1 MSKPR
6 TKEENR
12 IYMREYMRRKRNSNI
27 TSNDLDVKSII
38 ITFFYSL
45 VKYNLVA
52 DELRETSF
60 ETLCDLYDVK
70 TDFTKWSKIYSIN
83 ATTIANFFK
92 TQNLPISAYKIR
104 TTLSYLRNHNLCH
117 KAGELYIDAN
127 RYVYLYQF
135 NKDIQSM
142 IDKDYENIGW
152 EYIKYLQNKPTTSNK
167 EKRLTVIVNTFPE
180 LINKYTNEYTHFL
193 ETQKDG
199 TVRYIRYFTELC
211 KTKNPDNHEDR
222 PLERY
227 YELDKLYGFEH
238 LDEYAAYK
246 EKYID
251 LDISAMSLRTTKN
264 IILSL
269 QGKPLEP
276 INIDEYEVIYNDMES
291 TFPIDNFHNS
301 EERKL
306 IKVELQSLVQKPNAV
321 KTKIQIFEEFRN
333 KDIDMN
339 HITLDYLN
347 TIALVERGKQIEKV
361 FSISYSKFLYEL
373 KDALYR
379 FCKIDTN
386 QRFMLLSYYYFVE
399 GLVYGEM
406 MEYFK
411 LKEIKVFNVFD
422 GFYGLR
428 SEFTEEDLYKAYE
441 YGIKQAVL
449 ILGKD
454 FIYKNFVKTYEYVK
468 QKTKPNKYQHVM
480 EYVNSYNYGNEQI
493 KTKFI
498 NYVKERKIYS
508 TNLAMQMLKCLTN
521 VPIDYQLDYIGKLE
535 EKQYLYMEH
544 FTPKKKSYSDI
555 NSAETIQIISESY
568 TPEELTKLKD
578 LASTVGYF

>member
-1 MSKPR
+1 MALKGEAK
-6 TKEENR
+6 KE
-12 IYMREYMRRKRNSNI
+12 YMREYMRRKRNSNN
-27 TSNDLDVKSII
+27 SNDIDITSII

-45 VKYNLVA
+45 VKYNLIA
-52 DELRETSF
+52 EELQETSF

-83 ATTIANFFK
+83 ANSIANFFK
-92 TQNLPISAYKIR
+92 KQNLSISAYKIR
-104 TTLSYLRNHNLCH
+104 TTLSYLKNHNLCH
-117 KAGELYIDAN
+117 KAGELYIDTN
-127 RYVYLYQF
+127 KYVYLYQF
-135 NKDIQSM
+135 HKDIQSV

-152 EYIKYLQNKPTTSNK
+152 EYIKYLQNKSTTSNK

-180 LINKYTNEYTHFL
+180 LIDKYANEYTHFL

-211 KTKNPDNHEDR
+211 KTKNPDNHEEK

-227 YELDKLYGFEH
+227 YALDKLYGFEH
-238 LDEYAAYK
+238 LDEYTAYK

-291 TFPIDNFHNS
+291 TFPIDNFHDS
-301 EERKL
+301 EHRKL
-306 IKVELQSLVQKPNAV
+306 EKIELQSLVQKPNAV
-321 KTKIQIFEEFRN
+321 KTKIEIFEQYRN

-339 HITLDYLN
+339 HITLDDLN
-347 TIALVERGKQIEKV
+347 TIALVERGKRIEEI
-361 FSISYSKFLYEL
+361 FGISYSKFLYEL

-399 GLVYGEM
+399 GIVYGEM

-411 LKEIKVFNVFD
+411 LKGIKVFNVFD

-428 SEFTEEDLYKAYE
+428 GEFTEEDLYKAYE
-441 YGIKQAVL
+441 YGINQVVL

-454 FIYKNFVKTYEYVK
+454 FIYKNFVKTYEYIK

-480 EYVNSYNYGNEQI
+480 EYVNNYNYANEQI
-493 KTKFI
+493 KQKFI
-498 NYVKERKIYS
+498 DYVKERKIYS

-555 NSAETIQIISESY
+555 NQAETIQIISESY

>member
-1 MSKPR
+1 MALKGEAK
-6 TKEENR
+6 KE
-12 IYMREYMRRKRNSNI
+12 YQREYMRRKRNSN
-27 TSNDLDVKSII
+27 DLDIKPII
-38 ITFFYSL
+38 TTFFYSL
-45 VKYNLVA
+45 VKYNLIA
-52 DELRETSF
+52 EELQETSF
-60 ETLCDLYDVK
+60 ETLCELYDVK
-70 TDFTKWSKIYSIN
+70 IDFTKWSNIYSIN
-83 ATTIANFFK
+83 ATSIANFFK
-92 TQNLPISAYKIR
+92 TQNLSISAYKIR
-104 TTLSYLRNHNLCH
+104 TTLSYLKNHNLCH
-117 KAGELYIDAN
+117 KAGELYIDTN

-135 NKDIQSM
+135 HKDIQSI

-152 EYIKYLQNKPTTSNK
+152 EYIKYLQNKSTTSNK
-167 EKRLTVIVNTFPE
+167 EKRLNVIVNTFPE
-180 LINKYTNEYTHFL
+180 LIDKYANEYTHFL

-211 KTKNPDNHEDR
+211 KTKNPDNHEDK
-222 PLERY
+222 PLDRY
-227 YELDKLYGFEH
+227 YALDKLFGFEH

-246 EKYID
+246 DRYID

-264 IILSL
+264 IILTL

-291 TFPIDNFHNS
+291 TFPIDNFHDS
-301 EERKL
+301 EHRKL
-306 IKVELQSLVQKPNAV
+306 LKVELQSLVQKPNAV
-321 KTKIQIFEEFRN
+321 KTKIQIFEEYRN
-333 KDIDMN
+333 KELDMN
-339 HITLDYLN
+339 HITLDDLN

-361 FSISYSKFLYEL
+361 FGISYSKFLYEL

-399 GLVYGEM
+399 GFVYGEM

-411 LKEIKVFNVFD
+411 LKGIKVFNVFD

-428 SEFTEEDLYKAYE
+428 GEFTEEDLYKAYE
-441 YGIKQAVL
+441 YGIKQAIL

-508 TNLAMQMLKCLTN
+508 INLAMQMLKCLTN

-555 NSAETIQIISESY
+555 NQAETIQIISESY

-578 LASTVGYF
+578 LATTVGYF

>member
-1 MSKPR
+1 MALKGEAK
-6 TKEENR
+6 KE
-12 IYMREYMRRKRNSNI
+12 YMREYMRRKRNSNN
-27 TSNDLDVKSII
+27 SNDIDITSII

-45 VKYNLVA
+45 VKYNLIA
-52 DELRETSF
+52 EELQETSF

-83 ATTIANFFK
+83 ANSIANFFK
-92 TQNLPISAYKIR
+92 KQNLSISAYKIR
-104 TTLSYLRNHNLCH
+104 TTLSYLKNHNLCH
-117 KAGELYIDAN
+117 KAGELYIDTN
-127 RYVYLYQF
+127 KYVYLYQF
-135 NKDIQSM
+135 HKDIQSV

-152 EYIKYLQNKPTTSNK
+152 EYIKYLQNKSTTSNK

-180 LINKYTNEYTHFL
+180 LIDKYANEYTHFL

-211 KTKNPDNHEDR
+211 KTKNPDNHEEK

-227 YELDKLYGFEH
+227 YALDKLYGFEH
-238 LDEYAAYK
+238 LDEYTAYK

-301 EERKL
+301 EHRKL
-306 IKVELQSLVQKPNAV
+306 LKVELQSLVQKPNAV
-321 KTKIQIFEEFRN
+321 KTKIEIFEQYRN

-339 HITLDYLN
+339 HITLDDLN
-347 TIALVERGKQIEKV
+347 TIALVERGKRIEEI
-361 FSISYSKFLYEL
+361 FGISYSKFLYEL

-411 LKEIKVFNVFD
+411 LKGIKIFNVFD

-428 SEFTEEDLYKAYE
+428 EEFTEEDLYKAYE
-441 YGIKQAVL
+441 YGIKQVVL

-454 FIYKNFVKTYEYVK
+454 FIYKNFVKTYEYIK

-480 EYVNSYNYGNEQI
+480 EYVNNYNYANEQI
-493 KTKFI
+493 KQKFI
-498 NYVKERKIYS
+498 DYVKERKIYS

-555 NSAETIQIISESY
+555 NSAENIQIISESY

-578 LASTVGYF
+578 LAATVGYF

>member
-1 MSKPR
+1 MYPSRYNDEREMTRFFAFEFIDSSEITKDVDWDYKSESIEADGVVYGVIPETEESITQCRKFIKKNSKD
-6 TKEENR
+6 K
-12 IYMREYMRRKRNSNI
+12 KRYIFIIPKKFSDI
-27 TSNDLDVKSII
+27 KDVV
-38 ITFFYSL
+38 L
-45 VKYNLVA
+45 
-52 DELRETSF
+52 
-60 ETLCDLYDVK
+60 
-70 TDFTKWSKIYSIN
+70 
-83 ATTIANFFK
+83 
-92 TQNLPISAYKIR
+92 
-104 TTLSYLRNHNLCH
+104 
-117 KAGELYIDAN
+117 
-127 RYVYLYQF
+127 QF
-135 NKDIQSM
+135 NAVMKLKKAAEGDDI
-142 IDKDYENIGW
+142 
-152 EYIKYLQNKPTTSNK
+152 L
-167 EKRLTVIVNTFPE
+167 F
-180 LINKYTNEYTHFL
+180 
-193 ETQKDG
+193 
-199 TVRYIRYFTELC
+199 
-211 KTKNPDNHEDR
+211 
-222 PLERY
+222 
-227 YELDKLYGFEH
+227 
-238 LDEYAAYK
+238 
-246 EKYID
+246 
-251 LDISAMSLRTTKN
+251 
-264 IILSL
+264 
-269 QGKPLEP
+269 
-276 INIDEYEVIYNDMES
+276 DEYEVIYNDMES
-291 TFPIDNFHNS
+291 TFPIDNFHDS
-301 EERKL
+301 EYRKL
-306 IKVELQSLVQKPNAV
+306 LKVELQSLVQKPNAV
-321 KTKIQIFEEFRN
+321 KTKIQIFEEYRN
-333 KDIDMN
+333 KEIDMN
-339 HITLDYLN
+339 HITVDDLN

-361 FSISYSKFLYEL
+361 FGISYSKFLYES

-411 LKEIKVFNVFD
+411 LKGIKVFNVFD

-428 SEFTEEDLYKAYE
+428 GEFTEEDLYKAYE

-480 EYVNSYNYGNEQI
+480 EYVNSYDYGDEQI

-508 TNLAMQMLKCLTN
+508 INLAMQMLKCLTN

-555 NSAETIQIISESY
+555 NQAETIQIISESY